1 MERVGKFSCKI
12 AYYTSSVNQ
21 LFFRGA
27 SQNGGTNFYSSGYN
41 GVIACPCSSWPLTT
55 GHYPLHC
62 RNPVPPSPARVS
74 ETCYTARSSPNTF
87 GLHPNALHAHNC
99 PPTMPRPQTM
109 STCSDLNVRNLPPA
123 HIAPGAAATTRKCT
137 THPSA
142 APPTRSRTR
151 RAIPPMPAL
160 PPPVSASCHEKD
172 ATVAVLRTFCTKTT
186 SFAHFLFKNDRE
198 PTAAVSCYESPCPY
212 PVTRRPKNFSKLDQT
227 GQNKQ
232 FDTLSIPC
240 RYPISQKFA
249 ATLRHNTT
257 LLGQLWTDSAAYL
270 TACAASPTRRLT
282 PPPTSTLTPARA
294 DAMAR
299 NEVLYS
305 PKRPGA
311 SIPAVVKSAARTR
324 VQQRMKQEGICRS
337 CDGAHAVLARRA
349 RRPSQRPRENP
360 F

>member
-1 MERVGKFSCKI
+1 MSTSFFSGCIPKWRYKFLFLRVQRSHSLPLQFL
-12 AYYTSSVNQ
+12 ATDH
-21 LFFRGA
+21 
-27 SQNGGTNFYSSGYN
+27 
-41 GVIACPCSSWPLTT
+41 WPLSTALSKS
-55 GHYPLHC
+55 GPAVPCKRL
-62 RNPVPPSPARVS
+62 RNVLYCKVEPEHIRATPERAACAQLPAHHAQAANYVDLLRS
-74 ETCYTARSSPNTF
+74 E
-87 GLHPNALHAHNC
+87 
-99 PPTMPRPQTM
+99 RPQPAPSAHRSGRSRYHPEM
-109 STCSDLNVRNLPPA
+109 YHPSVRRTAHSQQDETRHPA
-123 HIAPGAAATTRKCT
+123 HACAAATRLGILSRKGCNC
-137 THPSA
+137 
-142 APPTRSRTR
+142 R
-151 RAIPPMPAL
+151 R
-160 PPPVSASCHEKD
+160 V
-172 ATVAVLRTFCTKTT
+172 
-186 SFAHFLFKNDRE
+186 AHFLHQNDRE
-198 PTAAVSCYESPCPY
+198 LTATVSCYESPCPY

-324 VQQRMKQEGICRS
+324 VQQRMKQEGICRY

>member
-1 MERVGKFSCKI
+1 MENVDKSCCKI
-12 AYYTSSVNQ
+12 AYCTSSVNQ
-21 LFFRGA
+21 LFLRA
-27 SQNGGTNFYSSGYN
+27 VSQNGGTNSYSSGYN

-62 RNPVPPSPARVS
+62 RNPVPPSPASVS

-198 PTAAVSCYESPCPY
+198 LTATASCYESPCRY
-212 PVTRRPKNFSKLDQT
+212 PVTRREKKFSKLGPS
-227 GQNKQ
+227 GQNKH

-240 RYPISQKFA
+240 RYPISVKLA
-249 ATLRHNTT
+249 VRSRHIWSR
-257 LLGQLWTDSAAYL
+257 LGHFWTEPAPSL
-270 TACAASPTRRLT
+270 HTCAPLPTRRRTPPLT
-282 PPPTSTLTPARA
+282 PTLYSTRA
-294 DAMAR
+294 DAVTR
-299 NEVLYS
+299 NDVVNS
-305 PKRPGA
+305 PIGRVPPSLPLSNPRPEPVFSNG
-311 SIPAVVKSAARTR
+311 
-324 VQQRMKQEGICRS
+324 
-337 CDGAHAVLARRA
+337 
-349 RRPSQRPRENP
+349 
-360 F
+360 